1 MTELEL
7 EGRECISFTVSSEW
21 AHFRRIDTTTDKQ
34 TYRVIPRTTL
44 AGLIGAILGLSRDS
58 YYHLFTRG
66 SSAIA
71 IEVINPVRT
80 MPVPMLTIPTK
91 EGDIVTAEGTTGKT
105 LVSPERLEESRQRRT
120 FEYLRNASY
129 RVHVVLN
136 DDEVRSDLAVQL
148 GTDGGPVKSEYT
160 PALGKTECLA
170 EIEDVCRETI
180 TEATV
185 SDSIDST
192 IPEDSLR
199 PDAGAS
205 YAFERTPAY
214 MEADETGRRTTGFVS
229 YAFPTDGGSLT
240 GAGIDAHQVGDS
252 TVCFF

>member
-1 MTELEL
+1 MTELDL
-7 EGRECISFTVSSEW
+7 EGRDSISFTVSGEW

-44 AGLIGAILGLSRDS
+44 AGLIGAILGLPRDS
-58 YYHLFTRG
+58 YYHLFAPD

-71 IEVINPVRT
+71 IEVVNPVRT

-105 LVSPERLEESRQRRT
+105 VVSPERLESSRQRRT
-120 FEYLRNASY
+120 FEYLRDVSY
-129 RVHVVLN
+129 RVHVILD
-136 DDEVRSDLAVQL
+136 DDEVRTDLAERL
-148 GTDGGPVKSEYT
+148 GADGGPVRSVYT
-160 PALGKTECLA
+160 PSLGKTECLA
-170 EIEDVCRETI
+170 EIENVRRETVQ
-180 TEATV
+180 EAPE

-192 IPEDSLR
+192 IPEDRLR
-199 PDAGAS
+199 VDAGAS

-214 MEADETGRRTTGFVS
+214 MTANDTGRKTTGFVS
-229 YAFPTDGGSLT
+229 YAFPTDGEPLT
-240 GAGIDAHQVGDS
+240 VSGVDGYQVGDS